1 MNVKVCDFG
10 LSVVKPRGE
19 VLRDKDS
26 IPGTPLWMS
35 PEVLMGQNV
44 DEKSDVYSY
53 GIVLWE
59 ILTKTEPFAH
69 HDDYVTFKRAV
80 CVKNERPPIPDD
92 CLPSLKY
99 LIEACWNKDPT
110 KRPSF
115 RQILPLL
122 DIVII
127 DSVVKDESARDLWQK
142 EFLGKEEVKWEDFA
156 DKLMNKLGQPSPPNQ
171 ADIKIKC
178 LKAVLAEKS
187 KDPTM
192 ASEYVVTLDK
202 YGKMCDIYGPLV
214 STSESSKNIIK
225 KIYEIVQNEWFH
237 GEISKDDAESQLTK
251 KAKGTFLIRLSEQGG
266 CFTISKMS
274 QANKI
279 NHQRI
284 NHKYSG
290 DDDIYSIS
298 VHKKQ
303 STEKVAQ
310 KGSLKDFIA
319 KVRKDLHLDS
329 ALSGS
334 PYRHLFMD
342 TAEIEGMNGYIVEGD
357 DDFDSD

>member
-1 MNVKVCDFG
+1 MKVKVCDFG

-35 PEVLMGQNV
+35 PEVLSGKDV

-69 HDDYVTFKRAV
+69 HNDYVTFKRAI
-80 CVKNERPPIPDD
+80 CTKNERPPLPDD

-99 LIEACWNKDPT
+99 LMESCWDKDPS

-127 DSVVKDESARDLWQK
+127 DSVVKDETSREFWQK
-142 EFLGKEEVKWEDFA
+142 EFLGKEEIKWEEFV
-156 DKLMNKLGQPSPPNQ
+156 DKLMKRLGQPNNPS
-171 ADIKIKC
+171 DIKVKC

-187 KDPTM
+187 KDETKD
-192 ASEYVVTLDK
+192 ASEVIVTLEK
-202 YGKMCDIYGPLV
+202 FGKVTAIYGPLICP
-214 STSESSKNIIK
+214 SDPSKNMVK
-225 KIYEIVQNEWFH
+225 KIYEIVQNDWFH
-237 GEISKDDAESQLTK
+237 GEISKDDAEGQLTK
-251 KAKGTFLIRLSEQGG
+251 KPKGTFVVRLSEQGG

-274 QANKI
+274 QSSKI

-284 NHKYSG
+284 NHKYVE
-290 DDDIYSIS
+290 DDDVYSIS
-298 VHKKQ
+298 VHKKNGN
-303 STEKVAQ
+303 EKVSH
-310 KGSLKDFIA
+310 KGSLKDFIK
-319 KVRKDLHLDS
+319 KVQPDLHL
-329 ALSGS
+329 ATPLSGS
-334 PYRHLFMD
+334 PYRHLFAD
-342 TAEIEGMNGYIVEGD
+342 KAVEIEGMNGYVVED
-357 DDFDSD
+357 DDFSD